1 MVNTLAY
8 YSTVLSRSF
17 TAYTAHALEQI
28 GLSQGLLYPL
38 LYVGRHPG
46 CTQAELTNALGLDWG
61 YCQRSTLR
69 LVEDG
74 FFLREKQGRAYRLTL
89 SEKGLQAFETSHQVF
104 FDWDN
109 DVLQPLSEQER
120 AQLLTL
126 LAKVKEKEANT
137 KLCTRR

>member
-1 MVNTLAY
+1 MIQTLAY

-17 TAYTAHALEQI
+17 AAYTARILEQI
-28 GLSQGLLYPL
+28 GLSQGLLYLL

-46 CTQAELTNALGLDWG
+46 CTQSELTEALGLDWG

-74 FFLREKQGRAYRLTL
+74 FFLREKHGRAYHLSL
-89 SEKGLQAFETSHQVF
+89 SEKGTQAFQTSHQVF
-104 FDWDN
+104 FDCDN
-109 DVLQPLSEQER
+109 EILQPLSNEER
-120 AQLLTL
+120 TQLLTL

>member
-1 MVNTLAY
+1 MIQTLAY

-17 TAYTAHALEQI
+17 AAYTARILEQI
-28 GLSQGLLYPL
+28 GLSQGLLYLL

-46 CTQAELTNALGLDWG
+46 CTQSELTEALGLDWG

-74 FFLREKQGRAYRLTL
+74 FFLREKHGRAYHLSL
-89 SEKGLQAFETSHQVF
+89 SEKGTQSFQTSHQVF

-109 DVLQPLSEQER
+109 EILQPLSSEER
-120 AQLLTL
+120 TQLLTL

>member
-17 TAYTAHALEQI
+17 AAYTAHVLEQI
-28 GLSQGLLYPL
+28 GLSQGLLYLL

-46 CTQAELTNALGLDWG
+46 CTQSELTGALGLDWG

-89 SEKGLQAFETSHQVF
+89 SEKGMQAFQTSHQVF

-109 DVLQPLSEQER
+109 EVLQPLSEQER

-126 LAKVKEKEANT
+126 LAKIKEKGANT

>member
-1 MVNTLAY
+1 MVITLAY

-17 TAYTAHALEQI
+17 SAYTAHVLVQI

-46 CTQAELTNALGLDWG
+46 CTQSELTGALGLDWG

-89 SEKGLQAFETSHQVF
+89 SEKGMQAFEISHQVF

-109 DVLQPLSEQER
+109 DMLQSLSEEER

-126 LAKVKEKEANT
+126 LAKVKEKEANI

>member
-17 TAYTAHALEQI
+17 SAYTAHVLEQI

-46 CTQAELTNALGLDWG
+46 CTQSDLTGALGLDWG

-89 SEKGLQAFETSHQVF
+89 SEKGMQAFEISHQVF

-109 DVLQPLSEQER
+109 DMLQSLSEEER

-126 LAKVKEKEANT
+126 LAKVKEKEANI

>member
-8 YSTVLSRSF
+8 FSTVLSRSF
-17 TAYTAHALEQI
+17 TAYTSHVLEEI

-46 CTQAELTNALGLDWG
+46 CTQSELTNALGLDWG

-89 SEKGLQAFETSHQVF
+89 SEKGMQAFETSHQVF

-120 AQLLTL
+120 AQLLAL

>member
-28 GLSQGLLYPL
+28 ELSQGLLYPL

-109 DVLQPLSEQER
+109 DVLQPLSEEER
-120 AQLLTL
+120 AQLLAL

>member
-8 YSTVLSRSF
+8 YFTVLSRSF
-17 TAYTAHALEQI
+17 AAYTARILEQL
-28 GLSQGLLYPL
+28 GLSQGLLYL
-38 LYVGRHPG
+38 VLYVGRHPG
-46 CTQAELTNALGLDWG
+46 CTQSELTSALGLDWG

-89 SEKGLQAFETSHQVF
+89 SEKGMQAFETSHQVF

-109 DVLQPLSEQER
+109 EILQTLSEQER
-120 AQLLTL
+120 TQLLTL

>member
-17 TAYTAHALEQI
+17 TAYTAHVLEQI

-109 DVLQPLSEQER
+109 DVLQTLNEQER
-120 AQLLTL
+120 AQLLAL

>member
-17 TAYTAHALEQI
+17 SAYTAHVLEQI

-46 CTQAELTNALGLDWG
+46 CTQSELTGALGLDWG

-89 SEKGLQAFETSHQVF
+89 SEKGMQASEISHQVF

-109 DVLQPLSEQER
+109 DMLQSLSEEER

-126 LAKVKEKEANT
+126 LAKVKEKEANI

>member
-74 FFLREKQGRAYRLTL
+74 FFLREKQGRSYRLTL

-109 DVLQPLSEQER
+109 DVLQPLSEEER
-120 AQLLTL
+120 AQLLAL

>member
-17 TAYTAHALEQI
+17 AAYTGHVLEQI
-28 GLSQGLLYPL
+28 GLSQGLLYLL

-46 CTQAELTNALGLDWG
+46 CTQSELTGALGLDWG

-74 FFLREKQGRAYRLTL
+74 FFLREKRGRAYRLSL
-89 SEKGLQAFETSHQVF
+89 SEKGMQAFETSHQVF
-104 FDWDN
+104 FDWD
-109 DVLQPLSEQER
+109 DQALQPLTPEER

-126 LAKVKEKEANT
+126 LAKVKQKEANT

>member
-1 MVNTLAY
+1 M
-8 YSTVLSRSF
+8 
-17 TAYTAHALEQI
+17 LEQL

-89 SEKGLQAFETSHQVF
+89 SEKGMQAFETSHQVF
-104 FDWDN
+104 F
-109 DVLQPLSEQER
+109 
-120 AQLLTL
+120 
-126 LAKVKEKEANT
+126 
-137 KLCTRR
+137 

>member
-17 TAYTAHALEQI
+17 AAYTAHVLEQI
-28 GLSQGLLYPL
+28 GLSQGLLYLL

-46 CTQAELTNALGLDWG
+46 CTQSELTGALGLDWG

-74 FFLREKQGRAYRLTL
+74 FFLREKRGRAYRLSL
-89 SEKGLQAFETSHQVF
+89 SEKGMQAFETSHQVF
-104 FDWDN
+104 FDWD
-109 DVLQPLSEQER
+109 DQALQPLTPEER

-126 LAKVKEKEANT
+126 LAKVKQKEANT

>member
-17 TAYTAHALEQI
+17 TAYTAHVLEQI

-74 FFLREKQGRAYRLTL
+74 FFLREKTGPCL
-89 SEKGLQAFETSHQVF
+89 SPDPERKGHAGV
-104 FDWDN
+104 
-109 DVLQPLSEQER
+109 
-120 AQLLTL
+120 
-126 LAKVKEKEANT
+126 
-137 KLCTRR
+137 

>member
-17 TAYTAHALEQI
+17 TAYTAHVLEQI
-28 GLSQGLLYPL
+28 RLSQGLLYPL

-74 FFLREKQGRAYRLTL
+74 FFLREKRGRAYRLTL
-89 SEKGLQAFETSHQVF
+89 SKKGLQAFETSHQVF

-109 DVLQPLSEQER
+109 DVLQTLNEQER
-120 AQLLTL
+120 AQLLAL

>member
-17 TAYTAHALEQI
+17 SAYAAHALEQI

-46 CTQAELTNALGLDWG
+46 CTQSELTGALGLDWG

-89 SEKGLQAFETSHQVF
+89 SEKGIQAFDISHRVF

-109 DVLQPLSEQER
+109 DMLQSLSEEER

>member
-17 TAYTAHALEQI
+17 SAYTAHVLEQI

-46 CTQAELTNALGLDWG
+46 CTQSELTGALGLDWG

-74 FFLREKQGRAYRLTL
+74 FFLRGKQGRAYRLTL
-89 SEKGLQAFETSHQVF
+89 SEKGMQAFEISHQVF

-109 DVLQPLSEQER
+109 DMLQSLSEEER

-126 LAKVKEKEANT
+126 LAKVKEKEANI